1 MITKAQV
8 LESIQAL
15 PDDATADD
23 VIEKII
29 FLKKIERSFEQA
41 KNGQTYSLDQI
52 RDLVKLVQKNTS
64 D

>member
-8 LESIQAL
+8 LESIQTL

-29 FLKKIERSFEQA
+29 FLKKMERSFQQIEEG
-41 KNGQTYSLDQI
+41 KTYSLNEMKEF
-52 RDLVKLVQKNTS
+52 VKSWQKRT
-64 D
+64 

>member
-8 LESIQAL
+8 LESIQTL

-29 FLKKIERSFEQA
+29 FLKKMERSFQQIEEG
-41 KNGQTYSLDQI
+41 KTYSLDEMKE
-52 RDLVKLVQKNTS
+52 LVRSWQKRI
-64 D
+64 

>member
-8 LESIQAL
+8 LESIQTL

-29 FLKKIERSFEQA
+29 FLKKMERSFQQIE
-41 KNGQTYSLDQI
+41 NGKTYSLDEVKE
-52 RDLVKLVQKNTS
+52 LVKSWQKRT
-64 D
+64 

>member
-8 LESIQAL
+8 LESIQTL

-29 FLKKIERSFEQA
+29 FLKKMERSFQQIEEG
-41 KNGQTYSLDQI
+41 KTYSLDEMKEF
-52 RDLVKLVQKNTS
+52 VKSWQKRT
-64 D
+64 

>member
-8 LESIQAL
+8 LESIQTL

-29 FLKKIERSFEQA
+29 FLKKMERSFQQIE
-41 KNGQTYSLDQI
+41 KGKTYSLDEVKE
-52 RDLVKLVQKNTS
+52 LVKSWQKRT
-64 D
+64 

>member
-8 LESIQAL
+8 LESIQTL

-29 FLKKIERSFEQA
+29 FLKKMERSFQQIE
-41 KNGQTYSLDQI
+41 KGKTYSLDEMKE
-52 RDLVKLVQKNTS
+52 LVKSWQKRI
-64 D
+64 